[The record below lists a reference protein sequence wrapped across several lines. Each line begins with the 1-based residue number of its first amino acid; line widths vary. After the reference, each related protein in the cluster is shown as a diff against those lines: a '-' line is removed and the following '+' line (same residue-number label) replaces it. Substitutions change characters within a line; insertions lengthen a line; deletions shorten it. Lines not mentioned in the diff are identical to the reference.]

1 MCYDIG
7 GTMYTFKDQVI
18 DALAG
23 LVVFG
28 GFLWLYAVAS
38 RADLAIV
45 GF

>member
-1 MCYDIG
+1 
-7 GTMYTFKDQVI
+7 MYNMNDRVADLLSAIVI
-18 DALAG
+18 L
-23 LVVFG
+23 G